1 MKYCKDALKL
11 LKVKVVCGKDCPIY
25 AGGCPRLILQD
36 ANDETDERNN
46 IAIDKAIKAMMEV
59 VNDKKK
65 TCISKLG

>member
-1 MKYCKDALKL
+1 M
-11 LKVKVVCGKDCPIY
+11 
-25 AGGCPRLILQD
+25 ILQD

-46 IAIDKAIKAMMEV
+46 IAIGKAIKAMMEV